1 MNKTMLIG
9 WLSKQ
14 PEIRVDTEG
23 KLKCIVDIVVDREGN
38 VPDVITLIAFG
49 KMAEAVAEFN
59 RGEQI
64 GITGSIKTR
73 LENSKSVGRVK
84 VTEVL
89 VESVDL
95 SKKQENPLNDDFLPS
110 ILTYGI
116 DD

>member
-23 KLKCIVDIVVDREGN
+23 KLKCNVDIAVEREGN
-38 VPDVITLIAFG
+38 VPDVITLIASG
-49 KMAEAVAEFN
+49 KTAEMMAEFN

-73 LENSKSVGRVK
+73 LEEKKFSRPVK
-84 VTEVL
+84 MTEVL
-89 VESVDL
+89 VEMIHL
-95 SKKQENPLNDDFLPS
+95 GKKQECPLDDDFLPS
-110 ILTYGI
+110 ILTHSAEE
-116 DD
+116 

>member
-23 KLKCIVDIVVDREGN
+23 KLKCNVDIAVEREGN
-38 VPDVITLIAFG
+38 VPDVITLIASG
-49 KMAEAVAEFN
+49 NTAEMMAEFN

-73 LENSKSVGRVK
+73 LEEKKFSRPVK
-84 VTEVL
+84 MTEVL
-89 VESVDL
+89 VEMIHL
-95 SKKQENPLNDDFLPS
+95 GKKQECPLDDDFLPS
-110 ILTYGI
+110 ILTHSVEE
-116 DD
+116 